1 MSRPKTFP
9 YAMTLRLSSEMET
22 ALEDLA
28 YSRRLSKAGTIRQI
42 LRRAIADAYDQA
54 TQNTD
59 LQAQGGV
66 L

>member
-28 YSRRLSKAGTIRQI
+28 YDLRLPKAGTIRRI
-42 LRRAIADAYDQA
+42 LGRAIAEASVRTA
-54 TQNTD
+54 ASIGIHRRG
-59 LQAQGGV
+59 AQ